1 MTFFI
6 FHDPTTDSSSKIN
19 FDKFSNMN
27 ELKEQIKE
35 NFNIP
40 NCKNLSI
47 FMMGR
52 PPIIYKTDDDINK
65 MKEISTK
72 IRNFK
77 IAYEII
83 KHGDQEIDM
92 SPSKFGTVRSGFK
105 RLVRSD
111 ANAGDVVIGDPNGA
125 VVRIPAGAVSK
136 DKVISI
142 KSIDVDDPNGIISS
156 NNVTRHVPCNM
167 NEVNRRV
174 NK

>member
-6 FHDPTTDSSSKIN
+6 FHDPTTDSSSQIYV
-19 FDKFSNMN
+19 DEFSNMN
-27 ELKEQIKE
+27 ELKEQIIEK
-35 NFNIP
+35 FKIP

-47 FMMGR
+47 FTMGR

-111 ANAGDVVIGDPNGA
+111 ANAGDTVIGDPNGA
-125 VVRIPAGAVSK
+125 VIIVPAGAVSE
-136 DKVISI
+136 DTVISI
-142 KSIDVDDPNGIISS
+142 KSIDADDPGIISS